1 VPNARMIVVGEDEQ
15 IRETTRAM
23 FLDHGYEV
31 DDYGPPEAA
40 LERLEGAF
48 DVVVVS
54 AHADDERSAE
64 FARAIRALLRDG
76 RRVQVHRRGR
86 VVVAHILDPMNEHP
100 PAEAPPLLDDLFL
113 LAESALLA
121 NAA

>member
-1 VPNARMIVVGEDEQ
+1 MPNARMVVVGEDEQ

-23 FLDHGYEV
+23 FVDHGYDV

-40 LERLEGAF
+40 LERLQRTF
-48 DVVVVS
+48 DVLVVS
-54 AHADDERSAE
+54 AHTDEHKSAE
-64 FARAIRALLRDG
+64 FARAIRCLLRDG

-86 VVVAHILDPMNEHP
+86 VVVAHVLDPMNE
-100 PAEAPPLLDDLFL
+100 PAQTEAPPLLDDLFL